1 MGDGK
6 CGQKCEV
13 YSRVSGYYRPVEN
26 WHKGKQE
33 EFRLRKTFKLN
44 QGGQKDEK
52 NIDKDVVE
60 VGLSMEQFLSKNRTL
75 IFEV

>member
-13 YSRVSGYYRPVEN
+13 YSRVCGFYSQVKQWNG
-26 WHKGKQE
+26 GKKE